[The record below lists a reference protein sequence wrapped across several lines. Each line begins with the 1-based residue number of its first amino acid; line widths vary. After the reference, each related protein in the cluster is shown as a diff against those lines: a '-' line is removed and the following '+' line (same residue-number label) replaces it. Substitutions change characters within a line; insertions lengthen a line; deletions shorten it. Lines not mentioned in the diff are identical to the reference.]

1 MPTVLFIDGF
11 IFFFYSSEGSEPP
24 HIHVEK
30 AGAKAKWWLV
40 PEVRAAYVIGMK
52 KRDFRRM
59 TELVHEHQHTFIEAW
74 EAHFR

>member
-1 MPTVLFIDGF
+1 MPTVLIIDGF
-11 IFFFYSSEGSEPP
+11 IFFFYSSEGNEPA

-40 PEVRAAYVIGMK
+40 PEVRLAYIQGMK
-52 KRDFRRM
+52 KRDARRM
-59 TELVHEHQHTFIEAW
+59 QEFVHEHQHTFIKAW